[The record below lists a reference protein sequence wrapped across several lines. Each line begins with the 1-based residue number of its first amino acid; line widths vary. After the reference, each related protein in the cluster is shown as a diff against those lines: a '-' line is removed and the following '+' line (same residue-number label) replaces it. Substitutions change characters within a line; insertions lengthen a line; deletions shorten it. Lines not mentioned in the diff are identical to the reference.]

1 MRQVVANGN
10 RQGVQALTTT
20 REHQLSEEAEIVNRK
35 SRIVNEA
42 RVEELV
48 SFFSKVPVVSLSWAL
63 TTHRTAQKGAQTT
76 HDS

>member
-35 SRIVNEA
+35 SRIVN
-42 RVEELV
+42 VKHSKNLTLV
-48 SFFSKVPVVSLSWAL
+48 TLSLRSWPSSISTVVDLA
-63 TTHRTAQKGAQTT
+63 
-76 HDS
+76 